1 MRSLVVTAPA
11 KVNLFLG
18 VGSLRADGFH
28 AVQTVF
34 HTLTLADTV
43 RLTPADELSVTCSID
58 LGIPA
63 KDNLAF
69 RAASQFASVFDV
81 DVLLEI
87 DIEKRIPWGAG
98 LGGGSS
104 DAAAVLAG
112 LAHWAGL
119 PIDDERLQRAAR
131 AVGADVAFLTL
142 GGAALMGGRGDKLT
156 RRLRP
161 VSAHVA
167 LVKPP
172 SSVPTGQAYRAFDA
186 SPTPA
191 GEARRVADALRTE
204 DVSALAVALA
214 NNLTAASS
222 GLVPEISDALTWLAA
237 EPGVLGSA
245 MAGSGSAVFAI
256 CEQETDAQRI
266 ADVASERGWW
276 GVATQTSAAGATVA
290 QGDDSA

>member
-1 MRSLVVTAPA
+1 MRSLAVTAPA
-11 KVNLFLG
+11 KINLFLG

-28 AVQTVF
+28 SVQTVL

-43 RLTPADELSVTCSID
+43 RLTPADELSVACNVD
-58 LGIPA
+58 LGIPSE
-63 KDNLAF
+63 DNLAL
-69 RAASQFASVFDV
+69 RAATAFSSAFDV
-81 DVLLEI
+81 DVLLKI
-87 DIEKRIPWGAG
+87 DIDKRIPWGAG

-119 PIDDERLQRAAR
+119 PIDDERLQRVAR
-131 AVGADVAFLTL
+131 AIGADVAFLTL
-142 GGAALMGGRGDKLT
+142 GGAALMGGRGDTLT

-172 SSVPTGQAYRAFDA
+172 SSVPTSQAYSVFDA
-186 SPTPA
+186 SPAPA

-204 DVSALAVALA
+204 DVSALAAALA
-214 NNLTAASS
+214 NNLTASSS
-222 GLVPEISDALTWLAA
+222 GLVPEIADALTWLAA
-237 EPGVLGSA
+237 EQGVLGSA

-256 CEQETDAQRI
+256 CEKAIDAQRI
-266 ADVASERGWW
+266 ADIASERGWW
-276 GVATQTSAAGATVA
+276 GVATQTNAAGATVA
-290 QGDDSA
+290 ESDDSA